1 MSHMILSCNMQATHV
16 LRHFDKC
23 CKFTRDARKMIQLR
37 LCCECAS
44 HVRSEEK
51 VNSNQVLQLFR
62 FTSATFFALVAAMA
76 TPDIQFH
83 IFFFLSFF
91 LKFHDYVLWL
101 VSPFSIRSI
110 FSIHVL
116 GTGTRKEQWKY
127 ISHKMWNS
135 RRNRKQWSRPIV
147 WSFERFQWMMM
158 ANRWL
163 MKKYDSAQFH
173 RHIRHIQYR
182 TISRRN
188 KDIQSGDMK
197 AIKKFLNLLR

>member
-1 MSHMILSCNMQATHV
+1 MLQIHARRKKNDTVAIVLWMRVTCAKRREGKFEPGFAILSIYV
-16 LRHFDKC
+16 RHIFCIGRGDGN
-23 CKFTRDARKMIQLR
+23 ARYPV
-37 LCCECAS
+37 S
-44 HVRSEEK
+44 H
-51 VNSNQVLQLFR
+51 
-62 FTSATFFALVAAMA
+62 
-76 TPDIQFH
+76 
-83 IFFFLSFF
+83 FFFLSFF

-101 VSPFSIRSI
+101 VFPFSIRSI